1 MSLELLTVEE
11 VAKLLQVHTVTV
23 YRMAEAGKL
32 PGFKVGNRWRF
43 QRDSLER
50 WMVDQAQ
57 LNRLE
62 AEDRLQPKRGYPAQR
77 RRHAA

>member
-50 WMVDQAQ
+50 WMVDRAQ
-57 LNRLE
+57 LNRLQ
-62 AEDRLQPKRGYPAQR
+62 ADSRRPAQR
-77 RRHAA
+77 RKHAA